1 MKRFAILICF
11 LVFAGSATR
20 SQEPRP
26 SALVAV
32 AVHAGRIL
40 DVRTGTYA
48 SDQSIWI
55 QDGKISC

>member
-26 SALVAV
+26 SAPVAV
-32 AVHAGRIL
+32 AVHAGRIV

-48 SDQSIWI
+48 SD
-55 QDGKISC
+55 